1 MEITTLLISG
11 AVMLSVVLILLS
23 LRGFFADYQK
33 GFTTNASVTL
43 QEMFLFIDPQRLF
56 FVNILVV
63 LFVPVLV
70 WLLTGKVALAILV
83 TAVALILPR
92 FLYGVLKRRRLE
104 KLVEQLPDALN
115 MMAGSLRSGASLAI
129 ALDLVASEAEVPLN
143 QELSLLLREQKLGIS
158 MEDAMQGMAKR
169 LRLEEV
175 ELFVSAVTISKSVGG
190 NLAEVLERLAQT
202 LRSKA
207 VMEGKIKALTAQGKL
222 QGIVVG
228 LLPIVMILVLN
239 YLEPEAMAPL
249 FNTWYGWVV
258 IGVIVVMLIIGGIF
272 IRKIVSIDV

>member
-1 MEITTLLISG
+1 MGVATLLISA
-11 AVMLSVVLILLS
+11 AVTVSVVMILLS
-23 LRGFFADYQK
+23 LRGFFAEYQK
-33 GFTTNASVTL
+33 GFTSNASVSL

-56 FVNILVV
+56 FANV
-63 LFVPVLV
+63 LIVLIVPVLI
-70 WLLTGKVALAILV
+70 WLLTGKLVLAVIV
-83 TAVALILPR
+83 TLIALILPR
-92 FLYGVLKRRRLE
+92 FMYGLLKRRRLD
-104 KLVEQLPDALN
+104 KLIEQLPDALN

-158 MEDAMQGMAKR
+158 MEDAMLGMSKR
-169 LRLEEV
+169 LRLEEI

-228 LLPIVMILVLN
+228 MLPIFMAVVLN
-239 YLEPEAMAPL
+239 YLEPEAMAPM
-249 FNTWYGWVV
+249 FSTWYGWVV
-258 IGVIVVMLIIGGIF
+258 VGVIAVLLIVGGIF

>member
-1 MEITTLLISG
+1 METTTLFISG

-33 GFTTNASVTL
+33 GFTANASVTL

-56 FVNILVV
+56 FANILVV
-63 LFVPVLV
+63 LIVPVLV
-70 WLLTGKVALAILV
+70 WMLTGKLVLAVVV
-83 TAVALILPR
+83 TVVALILPR
-92 FLYGVLKRRRLE
+92 FMYSVLKRRRLD
-104 KLVEQLPDALN
+104 KLIEQLPDALN

-129 ALDLVASEAEVPLN
+129 ALDLVASEAEAPLS

-169 LRLEEV
+169 LRLEEI

-228 LLPIVMILVLN
+228 MLPIFMAVVLN

-249 FNTWYGWVV
+249 FSTWYGWVV
-258 IGVIVVMLIIGGIF
+258 VGVISVLLIVGGIF

>member
-1 MEITTLLISG
+1 METTTLLISA
-11 AVMLSVVLILLS
+11 AVMLSVVMILLS

-43 QEMFLFIDPQRLF
+43 QEMFLFIDPQKLF
-56 FVNILVV
+56 FANILIV
-63 LFVPVLV
+63 LIVPVLV
-70 WLLTGKVALAILV
+70 WLLTGKLVLAVIV
-83 TAVALILPR
+83 TVVALILPR
-92 FLYGVLKRRRLE
+92 FMYGVLKRRRLD

-169 LRLEEV
+169 LRLEEI

-202 LRSKA
+202 LRNKA

-228 LLPIVMILVLN
+228 MLPIFMAVVLN
-239 YLEPEAMAPL
+239 YLEPEAMAPM
-249 FNTWYGWVV
+249 FSTWYGWVV
-258 IGVIVVMLIIGGIF
+258 MGVIAVLLIVGGIF

>member
-1 MEITTLLISG
+1 METTTLLISG

-33 GFTTNASVTL
+33 GFTANASVTL

-56 FVNILVV
+56 FANILVV
-63 LFVPVLV
+63 LIVPVLV
-70 WLLTGKVALAILV
+70 WMLTGKLVLAVVV
-83 TAVALILPR
+83 TVVALILPR
-92 FLYGVLKRRRLE
+92 FMYSVLKRRRLD
-104 KLVEQLPDALN
+104 KLIEQLPDALN

-129 ALDLVASEAEVPLN
+129 ALDLVASEAEAPLS

-169 LRLEEV
+169 LRLEEI

-228 LLPIVMILVLN
+228 MLPIFMAVVLN

-249 FNTWYGWVV
+249 FSTWYGWVV
-258 IGVIVVMLIIGGIF
+258 VGVISVLLIVGGIF

>member
-56 FVNILVV
+56 FVNSLVV
-63 LFVPVLV
+63 LIVPVLV

-92 FLYGVLKRRRLE
+92 FLYSVLKRRRLE

>member
-1 MEITTLLISG
+1 METTTLFISG

-33 GFTTNASVTL
+33 GFTANASVTL

-56 FVNILVV
+56 FANILVV
-63 LFVPVLV
+63 LIVPVLV
-70 WLLTGKVALAILV
+70 WMLTGKLVLAVVV
-83 TAVALILPR
+83 TVVALILPR
-92 FLYGVLKRRRLE
+92 FMYSVLKRRRLD
-104 KLVEQLPDALN
+104 KLIEQLPDALN

-129 ALDLVASEAEVPLN
+129 ALDLVASEAEAPLS

-169 LRLEEV
+169 LRLEEI

-228 LLPIVMILVLN
+228 MLPIFMAVVLN

-249 FNTWYGWVV
+249 FTTWYGWVV
-258 IGVIVVMLIIGGIF
+258 VGVISVLLIVGGIF